1 LCGPGRAAA
10 SSSADFGSHPGLSLF
25 RGGSVEPPPLC
36 GASVRAYAAPIP
48 ALRNEGGTLDSLA
61 AVDWTAYETE
71 ALGALDAALS
81 EHELDDARVKYL
93 GRKSELAQA
102 LRGVRDRE
110 SGMLLNGIRAKLEEA
125 VAAREAALV
134 RLVYQQAA
142 EAGIDVTI
150 PGKPVR
156 RGRLHLLTQ

>member
-1 LCGPGRAAA
+1 M
-10 SSSADFGSHPGLSLF
+10 
-25 RGGSVEPPPLC
+25 
-36 GASVRAYAAPIP
+36 
-48 ALRNEGGTLDSLA
+48 DSLA

-71 ALGALDAALS
+71 ALSALDAALS

-134 RLVYQQAA
+134 RLAYEQAA

-150 PGKPVR
+150 PGKPVQR
-156 RGRLHLLTQ
+156 